1 MEEIKKFLN
10 ELLDEISNRLVDIE
24 IQLDDLDIKIKEN
37 SRFSEVLKKENEAP
51 FSEFSP
57 RNIVNKNLKEVDK
70 LDKVNEE
77 LNEELR
83 NLKTEK
89 DLLKSRSDRI
99 YGMLTELDNYNPSS
113 EASVKKDVVENVDSV
128 KDSISNIISY
138 LPSDPMRAK
147 IELAN
152 LRNNL

>member
-1 MEEIKKFLN
+1 MDEIKKFLD
-10 ELLDEISNRLVDIE
+10 ELLEEISNRLVDIE
-24 IQLDDLDIKIKEN
+24 LQLDDLDIKIKEN
-37 SRFSEVLKKENEAP
+37 SRFSEVLKKENEVP

-70 LDKVNEE
+70 LDKVNEG
-77 LNEELR
+77 LNVEFHNLHEE
-83 NLKTEK
+83 KV
-89 DLLKSRSDRI
+89 LLQTRSDRI
-99 YGMLTELDNYNPSS
+99 CNMLAELEDFNPDKNVAP
-113 EASVKKDVVENVDSV
+113 ENNEVVDVDSI
-128 KDSISNIISY
+128 KESLNNIISF

>member
-10 ELLDEISNRLVDIE
+10 ELLDETTNKIVDTELKIDE
-24 IQLDDLDIKIKEN
+24 LDIKIKEN
-37 SRFSEVLKKENEAP
+37 SRFSEVLKKENEPP

-57 RNIVNKNLKEVDK
+57 RNISNRNLEEVKKIDNDTEGMSSELNNLKIEK
-70 LDKVNEE
+70 N
-77 LNEELR
+77 
-83 NLKTEK
+83 NLQK
-89 DLLKSRSDRI
+89 RSDRI
-99 YGMLTELDNYNPSS
+99 VNMLAELDDYNSDTKFV
-113 EASVKKDVVENVDSV
+113 EKIVEEENVDYI
-128 KDSISNIISY
+128 KDSLNTIISY

>member
-1 MEEIKKFLN
+1 MEEVKKFLN

-24 IQLDDLDIKIKEN
+24 LQLDDLDIKIKEN

-57 RNIVNKNLKEVDK
+57 RHIINKNLKEVDK
-70 LDKVNEE
+70 LDKDTEVLNEE
-77 LNEELR
+77 LN
-83 NLKTEK
+83 NLLLEK
-89 DLLKSRSDRI
+89 DFLKKRSDRI
-99 YGMLTELDNYNPSS
+99 CSMLTELDNYNPSS
-113 EASVKKDVVENVDSV
+113 EAPAKKDVVENVDSV

-152 LRNNL
+152 LRKNL